1 MEPQNNEKVK
11 NADNQANKPN
21 SKVVKT
27 KSGKKNKNNP
37 ESKNITSTQKKVK
50 KKVIKQKNM
59 PTVEEIKQIEQISE
73 PQVLEPIYPDQ
84 SQYPNNLQFQNTEQV
99 NKQYQLADI
108 VRKAQTTINFIK
120 ALSTTVVKP
129 VIIEEV
135 TTRKPI
141 IAPVNIKT
149 PVNFF
154 EGQPLSEED
163 LIIQNFF
170 KDTTP
175 VSENTEQYYQ
185 NYYSYTQHF
194 PQANNDK
201 NLSQSV
207 PNPIQQQTKKVTVL
221 TQSVQIPSQQQPQIT
236 KVINITQS
244 VQQSQTNA
252 INNPTHSTPQ
262 KIQMKKIHKQSRS
275 VQYSGQQQPQTKK
288 ANAPAQS
295 LQNPPP
301 QQINNV
307 NVPPQS
313 VQYPNHQQINN
324 VNAFPQSARI
334 PIQSQSG
341 VPVQNNLPPNTKEL
355 VRPLGENA
363 KNQINDQS
371 SPVKQRIIIKK
382 MAKSPQVDVKTKKI
396 NFVQNQNVVVV
407 QNTPKKDQ
415 ELNNSLKPV
424 EKVKNIT
431 INNTLK
437 ETYPTLSQKKL
448 VVNKDSD
455 EDDDEK
461 MPRDSIRKK

>member
-1 MEPQNNEKVK
+1 
-11 NADNQANKPN
+11 
-21 SKVVKT
+21 
-27 KSGKKNKNNP
+27 
-37 ESKNITSTQKKVK
+37 
-50 KKVIKQKNM
+50 M
-59 PTVEEIKQIEQISE
+59 PTVEGIKQMSE

-84 SQYPNNLQFQNTEQV
+84 SQYPNDLQFQNTEQV
-99 NKQYQLADI
+99 NKQYQLEDI
-108 VRKAQTTINFIK
+108 VRTAQTTINFIK

-185 NYYSYTQHF
+185 NYYSYTKHF
-194 PQANNDK
+194 GQANNGN

-207 PNPIQQQTKKVTVL
+207 QNPIQQQTKKVTVL
-221 TQSVQIPSQQQPQIT
+221 TKSVQIPSQQQPQIT

-244 VQQSQTNA
+244 VQQPQTNA
-252 INNPTHSTPQ
+252 NNNPTHSTTKKT
-262 KIQMKKIHKQSRS
+262 KIKKFHKQSRS
-275 VQYSGQQQPQTKK
+275 VQYSGPQQLQPKKVNAPTQSIQNPQPQQI
-288 ANAPAQS
+288 NNVNVPSQS
-295 LQNPPP
+295 IQNPPP

-307 NVPPQS
+307 NVPSQSVQYPNHQQINNANVPSQS

-324 VNAFPQSARI
+324 VNAISQSARI
-334 PIQSQSG
+334 PIQSQNG
-341 VPVQNNLPPNTKEL
+341 VPFQNKI
-355 VRPLGENA
+355 
-363 KNQINDQS
+363 QINDQS
-371 SPVKQRIIIKK
+371 SPVKQRKIIKK
-382 MAKSPQVDVKTKKI
+382 IAKSPQVTVKTKKI
-396 NFVQNQNVVVV
+396 SFIQNKNVVV
-407 QNTPKKDQ
+407 QKTPRKDQ
-415 ELNNSLKPV
+415 ELNKSLKPV

-437 ETYPTLSQKKL
+437 ETYPSLSQKKPI
-448 VVNKDSD
+448 VNKDSD